1 VTVTARSGEK
11 RPKDSAAH
19 ALMMRSV
26 PYFAQKMAH
35 GAIAKLFR
43 KSERQIAR
51 WSAHPDV
58 LAALGEVSAAVTEA
72 TKVQAVELAE
82 LAWATL
88 REVMRDGQDER
99 TRVTAAQLVLDRTGH
114 GPTSKQEVSG
124 PAGTPLHITI
134 DDVAKLEELVRTKGK
149 R

>member
-35 GAIAKLFR
+35 SAIAKLFR

-51 WSAHPDV
+51 WSVHPDV
-58 LAALGEVSAAVTEA
+58 VAALGEVSAAVTEA

-82 LAWATL
+82 LAWQTL
-88 REVMRDGQDER
+88 REVMSNGEDER

-124 PAGTPLHITI
+124 PAGSPIEI
-134 DDVAKLEELVRTKGK
+134 VAAEHARIVDLARGSGSE
-149 R
+149 